1 MKLVEQHIIS
11 RHHSFWEECDK
22 LCFLSKNL
30 YNQALY
36 RIRQYFFKT
45 GKYLNY
51 YELQQELQNEKQIDY
66 TALPAKVSQWI
77 LKLLDKNFKSFFKS
91 LKAYKQTPSKF
102 LGRPKLPSYK
112 DKIEGRNLLTYTIQA
127 ISKPFLRNEIIKL
140 SKTTISF
147 RTKQK
152 NIQQVRI
159 IPRNNHYVIE
169 VIYKKEEAEAV
180 KDNGQY
186 AAIDIGLN
194 NLATVAFN
202 FKEQPI
208 IINGKPLKSIN
219 QFYNKIK
226 GKLQSIIN
234 QQGKKR
240 TKRLKQLDF
249 KRNNK
254 VKNYL
259 HNASRLL
266 VNHLV
271 SLGVSK
277 VIIGKNPN
285 WKQEINIGKVNN
297 DNFVKIPHAIFI
309 EQLEYKLKLEG
320 VEVIIREESY
330 TSKCSFFDNEPIKKH
345 NQYKG
350 KRIKRSWFKTS
361 TDKLVH
367 ADVNGA
373 LNIGKKQ
380 FSKAFTLEKIEGVV
394 VHPMRWHIS
403 YS

>member
-1 MKLVEQHIIS
+1 MKLVEQHIINNK
-11 RHHSFWEECDK
+11 HSFWQECDK

-36 RIRQYFFKT
+36 RIRQHFFKT
-45 GKYLNY
+45 GEYLVY
-51 YELQQELQNEKQIDY
+51 YKLQQQLQNEKQIDY
-66 TALPAKVSQWI
+66 ISLPAKVSQWV
-77 LKLLDKNFKSFFKS
+77 LKLLDKNFKSFFKA
-91 LKAYKQTPSKF
+91 LKAYKKNYSKF
-102 LGRPKLPSYK
+102 LGRPKLPKYK

-127 ISKPFLRNEIIKL
+127 VSKVFLRSGTIKL
-140 SKTTISF
+140 SKTNIAFKS
-147 RTKQK
+147 KQN

-159 IPRNNHYVIE
+159 VPKNNHYVIE
-169 VIYKKEEAEAV
+169 VVYNKKEKEQI
-180 KDNGQY
+180 KDNAKY

-219 QFYNKIK
+219 QFYNKTK
-226 GKLQSIIN
+226 SKLQSIIN
-234 QQGKKR
+234 LQGKK
-240 TKRLKQLDF
+240 TSKKLEYLHF

-254 VKNYL
+254 IKNYL
-259 HNASRLL
+259 HNASRIL

-277 VIIGKNPN
+277 VIIGKNDN
-285 WKQEINIGKVNN
+285 WKQEINIGKRNN
-297 DNFVKIPHAIFI
+297 QNFVVIPHAVFI
-309 EQLEYKLKLEG
+309 EQLEYKLKLVG
-320 VEVIIREESY
+320 VGVIVREESY
-330 TSKCSFFDNEPIKKH
+330 TSKCSFFDNENICKH
-345 NQYKG
+345 DQYKG

-361 TDKLVH
+361 TGQLIH
-367 ADVNGA
+367 ADVNAA

-394 VHPMRWHIS
+394 VHPLRWNIS
-403 YS
+403 IS

>member
-330 TSKCSFFDNEPIKKH
+330 TSKCSFFDNEPIKKQ

>member
-1 MKLVEQHIIS
+1 M
-11 RHHSFWEECDK
+11 
-22 LCFLSKNL
+22 
-30 YNQALY
+30 
-36 RIRQYFFKT
+36 
-45 GKYLNY
+45 
-51 YELQQELQNEKQIDY
+51 
-66 TALPAKVSQWI
+66 
-77 LKLLDKNFKSFFKS
+77 LDKNFKSCFKS
-91 LKAYKQTPSKF
+91 LKADERAPSKF

-394 VHPMRWHIS
+394 VHPLRWNIS